1 MLWFYKTHPKKNK
14 QTNNILGVDKR
25 KKTHMKKI
33 TLRKTTKAGAKK
45 MYFKSGYRK
54 RKAHLRELEKVVRVE
69 VCESGDWVRVE
80 RVSERG
86 VRVERVSVWELRGWV
101 REAWEWRV
109 CDCLIL
115 KKAFMK
121 SSLRDSVSRWLPHGS
136 TTSFSKNTN
145 RCLKGRD
152 ITRVSNTRVP
162 SGCHVKK
169 RQFKT

>member
-1 MLWFYKTHPKKNK
+1 
-14 QTNNILGVDKR
+14 
-25 KKTHMKKI
+25 
-33 TLRKTTKAGAKK
+33 